1 VDSRRTPLDALHAE
15 SGTHWLAVD
24 GWRVPAD
31 YGDPMAEYAALRRGA
46 GVIDLSLRGKLH
58 VVGPD
63 RASFLDGMVTNHIR
77 ALRPGEGC
85 NAAKLSIQGKMEAG
99 LHVLCL
105 DDALWC
111 DIDPGPAPGVQATL
125 ARHLIMEDAR
135 LIDVTDAWALI
146 AVQGPVANAVLQA
159 AGVDVAALRQPL
171 QHAAGEIAGH
181 AVRVVRNDH
190 TGEGGFDIWAP
201 RDASPHVWR
210 SLCAAEGA
218 RAAGMTALDVRRI
231 EAGIPWYGSEIT
243 AERFPMEAGLE
254 SGWIS
259 ATKGCYIGQ
268 ETIARLRFQGHL
280 NRGLRGLVFA
290 NDLPPE
296 RGATVWWGEKRAG
309 TITSATTSPRLRHA
323 IALALVHRDATEPG
337 IEVEVEYGD
346 GRHPA
351 RVTELPFV

>member
-1 VDSRRTPLDALHAE
+1 MDSRRTALDTLHAE
-15 SGTHWLAVD
+15 SGAHWVAVD

-46 GVIDLSLRGKLH
+46 GILDLSLRGKLH
-58 VVGPD
+58 VLGPD
-63 RASFLDGMVTNHIR
+63 RVSFLDGMVSNDIR
-77 ALRPGEGC
+77 ALHSGEGC

-99 LHVLCL
+99 MHVLCL

-111 DIDPGPAPGVQATL
+111 DIDPGPAAGVQAAL

-135 LIDVTDAWALI
+135 LVDVTDDWALI
-146 AVQGPVANAVLQA
+146 AVQGPAAAAALEA
-159 AGVDVAALRQPL
+159 AGVDVATLTLPL
-171 QHAAGEIAGH
+171 QHAAAQIAGC

-190 TGEGGFDIWAP
+190 TGEGGFDVWVERAP
-201 RDASPHVWR
+201 AASVWR
-210 SLCAAEGA
+210 KLLESEGA

-280 NRGLRGLVFA
+280 NRALRGLEFA
-290 NDLPPE
+290 SDLPPE
-296 RGATVWWGEKRAG
+296 RGANVFLGDKRVGA
-309 TITSATTSPRLRHA
+309 ITSATTSPRLRHA
-323 IALALVHRDATEPG
+323 IALALVHRDAAELGTEVAVDFG
-337 IEVEVEYGD
+337 AE
-346 GRHPA
+346 RHPA
-351 RVTELPFV
+351 RVTELPFA